1 MAETRNAYEITTDW
15 QSLSLLTGF
24 SVGSELIL
32 QNVGMP
38 GDIIEIAESELEP
51 SLDFKG
57 HNLDQLKSFYKLPAE
72 LGNIWVRFRRADK
85 GDAHNRRGLLQV
97 NDVNDVAPYVVTDIP
112 VRYYQSLSSG
122 RVLTT
127 GITQSE
133 IATIEG
139 GRFNFVKSFDNF
151 DTNTPLY
158 ILIENP
164 TGSGVNVAFQKRALK
179 TYTGGVIRFQVFW
192 DYDVTGATKTPI
204 PAFNENNAF
213 RTLNP
218 SKVEVSVLN
227 PVTAPANGE
236 WTINGSY
243 TPVAEGIEREIDFIA
258 TIGKGSNSTG
268 DISPDV
274 GFRLYVPSTGA
285 LVKIVSDTND
295 NRVILGYDWVE
306 APVDL

>member
-1 MAETRNAYEITTDW
+1 MTQTTAPTKQIIMSDMLTDDNNVGERRLKSETRSDSALREYA
-15 QSLSLLTGF
+15 SLS
-24 SVGSELIL
+24 
-32 QNVGMP
+32 QP
-38 GDIIEIAESELEP
+38 
-51 SLDFKG
+51 
-57 HNLDQLKSFYKLPAE
+57 
-72 LGNIWVRFRRADK
+72 
-85 GDAHNRRGLLQV
+85 
-97 NDVNDVAPYVVTDIP
+97 
-112 VRYYQSLSSG
+112 

-139 GRFNFVKSFDNF
+139 ARFNFVKSFGNA
-151 DTNTPLY
+151 DTDTPIY

-164 TGSGVNVAFQKRALK
+164 TGSGVNVAFQKRTLK
-179 TYTGGVIRFQVFW
+179 PYSGGLISYQILW
-192 DYDVTGATKTPI
+192 DYDVAGATKTPI

-243 TPVAEGIEREIDFIA
+243 TPVDEGIEREIDFIA
-258 TIGKGSNSTG
+258 TIGKGNNSTG
-268 DISPDV
+268 DVSPEV

-285 LVKIVSDTND
+285 LIKIVSDTND

-306 APVDL
+306 APTTL

>member
-1 MAETRNAYEITTDW
+1 MAI
-15 QSLSLLTGF
+15 S
-24 SVGSELIL
+24 
-32 QNVGMP
+32 
-38 GDIIEIAESELEP
+38 
-51 SLDFKG
+51 
-57 HNLDQLKSFYKLPAE
+57 
-72 LGNIWVRFRRADK
+72 ADK
-85 GDAHNRRGLLQV
+85 K
-97 NDVNDVAPYVVTDIP
+97 IP
-112 VRYYQSLSSG
+112 VRYYQSLSSA

-139 GRFNFVKSFDNF
+139 ARFNFVKAFDNF
-151 DTNTPLY
+151 DTSTPLY

-164 TGSGVNVAFQKRALK
+164 TGSGVNVAFQKRTLK
-179 TYTGGVIRFQVFW
+179 PYSGGLSDFRILW

-204 PAFNENNAF
+204 PTFNESNAF

-227 PVTAPANGE
+227 PVTAPPAGD
-236 WTINGSY
+236 WTINGGY
-243 TPVAEGIEREIDFIA
+243 TPVDEGIEREPDFIP

-274 GFRLYVPSTGA
+274 GFRLYIPATGA
-285 LVKIVSDTND
+285 LIKIVSDTND

-306 APVDL
+306 APIEL